1 MKTVSILPL
10 GIKNNNDERLLSI
23 ISICRDCGYEAAI
36 PRGLACPDG
45 QGVIVTDGV
54 PDDACLVISLGG
66 DGSVL
71 YASERARKSGAPVL
85 GVNTGKVGYLAE
97 LSDAELGRLYPILTD
112 GFSVEERMMIE
123 AEVTLDGK
131 TVFRTEPAL
140 NDIVIS
146 KTSVSKIASVELFCG
161 GDDAGK
167 FDADGVIFATP
178 TGSTAYSMSAG
189 GPLIDPSLECICVTP
204 ICPHS
209 VMARPSVYAADSLI
223 DCRAG
228 DWRDGGLLLVRDG
241 TEAVE
246 LPHGALITVG
256 KSKEKTKLVRVRG
269 GGFTGVFR
277 SKMTGR

>member
-10 GIKNNNDERLLSI
+10 GIKDSADARLCRI
-23 ISICRDCGYEAAI
+23 VSICRECGYTAAV
-36 PRGLACPDG
+36 PSWLAQPEGVVAAGGVGPDS
-45 QGVIVTDGV
+45 
-54 PDDACLVISLGG
+54 ALVISLGG

-71 YASERARKSGAPVL
+71 YAADMARPYGIPVI
-85 GVNTGKVGYLAE
+85 GVNAGKVGYLAE
-97 LSDAELGRLYPILTD
+97 LSEDEIERLRAILTE
-112 GFSVEERMMIE
+112 GYSIEERMMIE
-123 AEVTLDGK
+123 ATVTVGGEVILK
-131 TVFRTEPAL
+131 TEPAL

-146 KTSVSKIASVELFCG
+146 KTSVSKIASIELSCG
-161 GDDAGK
+161 GDDAGR

-209 VMARPSVYAADSLI
+209 VMARPSVYAAGSVI

-228 DWRDGGLLLVRDG
+228 DWREGGLLLVRDG

-246 LPHGALITVG
+246 LPHGAIISVG
-256 KSKEKTKLVRVRG
+256 RSAEKTKLVRVRG